1 LLIHYHLCNLTDE
14 NQSFT
19 FHLQCFTG
27 QLPALWVVFIL
38 LIKFIISQK
47 INVMIQ
53 NKLTRIFPLLALVLS
68 LSASEALPREATE
81 KYPYNSV
88 LLNGVAI
95 EFSQLSLVNRGV
107 VSLVRGN
114 PQAMVKT
121 NVPFR
126 VYLQRNGKII
136 DADTY
141 ASHYP
146 MLQYQFADILKFAKA
161 GDEIII
167 EPADKNDPAARTVIP
182 VSRFQ
187 LVPQFNWFFTG
198 NKKGDGC

>member
-1 LLIHYHLCNLTDE
+1 
-14 NQSFT
+14 
-19 FHLQCFTG
+19 
-27 QLPALWVVFIL
+27 
-38 LIKFIISQK
+38 
-47 INVMIQ
+47 MIQ
-53 NKLTRIFPLLALVLS
+53 NKLRRIFPALALVLS
-68 LSASEALPREATE
+68 LSASEALPREVTE
-81 KYPYNSV
+81 KYPYHSV
-88 LLNGVAI
+88 LLNGVAV

-121 NVPFR
+121 NVPFK
-126 VYLQRNGKII
+126 VYLQRAGKIV

-141 ASHYP
+141 ASHYA
-146 MLQYQFADILKFAKA
+146 MLQYQFADILKFARA

-167 EPADKNDPAARTVIP
+167 EPADKNDPVGRRVIP
-182 VSRFQ
+182 VSRLQ